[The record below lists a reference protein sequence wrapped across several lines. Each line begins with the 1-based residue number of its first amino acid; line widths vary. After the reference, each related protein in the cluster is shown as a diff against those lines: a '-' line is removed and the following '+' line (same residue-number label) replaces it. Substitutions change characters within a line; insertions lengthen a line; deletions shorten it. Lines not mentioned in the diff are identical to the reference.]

1 MALPAP
7 LTFGILGCLRGEGGS
22 LGVPAAV
29 SVWLLPEG
37 DPVVAQS
44 RLCLICGAVVDTS
57 KITVH
62 RQFHGDLDR
71 MVQVTEDLKR
81 QVKRLESRLKRSEEA
96 LEQAAPE

>member
-1 MALPAP
+1 M
-7 LTFGILGCLRGEGGS
+7 
-22 LGVPAAV
+22 
-29 SVWLLPEG
+29 
-37 DPVVAQS
+37 AQS

-71 MVQVTEDLKR
+71 MAQVTEDLRR

>member
-1 MALPAP
+1 M
-7 LTFGILGCLRGEGGS
+7 
-22 LGVPAAV
+22 
-29 SVWLLPEG
+29 
-37 DPVVAQS
+37 AQS

-71 MVQVTEDLKR
+71 MVQVSEDLRR
-81 QVKRLESRLKRSEEA
+81 QIKRLETRLKRSEEA